1 MKADAKGAFYEVIDL
16 KNGENIINITAKAP
30 FKSKTQT
37 YVTVNKKEDKDS
49 GYYSWSWNCT
59 FTQPS

>member
-16 KNGENIINITAKAP
+16 KNGENIINITTKTP

-37 YVTVNKKEDKDS
+37 YVTVNKKKDKDS